1 MALNLKLSLAEKG
14 MSGCG
19 GGISKDL
26 PEVLGSIEAD
36 VKSCNLHFNTVIVQ
50 LCYMSLV
57 RKIESR
63 CGALRHIAVQRVALR
78 KFVFTAY

>member
-1 MALNLKLSLAEKG
+1 

-19 GGISKDL
+19 GGLSKDL

-36 VKSCNLHFNTVIVQ
+36 VKSCNLRFNTVIVQ

-57 RKIESR
+57 RKIESWLR
-63 CGALRHIAVQRVALR
+63 ALRDMTVQHVALR